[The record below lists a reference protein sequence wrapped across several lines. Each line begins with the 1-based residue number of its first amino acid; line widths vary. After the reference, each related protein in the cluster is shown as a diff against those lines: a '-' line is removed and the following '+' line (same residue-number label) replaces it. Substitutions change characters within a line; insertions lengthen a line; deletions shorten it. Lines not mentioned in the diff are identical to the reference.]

1 MTPVGTKK
9 ASSKSV
15 GSFDVVRKLFNYYQR
30 DGLFLRVDK
39 IKLKLSFRKIS
50 RAFLISR
57 RKKNS
62 KKAEP
67 EAILHLGRSCVS
79 SKNPGVVC
87 SLFVPLENHT
97 INTIFCLVLVR

>member
-15 GSFDVVRKLFNYYQR
+15 GSFDVVRKLFNHYQR

-39 IKLKLSFRKIS
+39 IKLKLPFEKS
-50 RAFLISR
+50 RVLPYFEE
-57 RKKNS
+57 KKNS

>member
-1 MTPVGTKK
+1 VTPVGTKK

-15 GSFDVVRKLFNYYQR
+15 GSFDVVRKLFNHYQR

-57 RKKNS
+57 RKKIQ
-62 KKAEP
+62 KKQSP
-67 EAILHLGRSCVS
+67 KQFYTLGGLVFLLRTLA
-79 SKNPGVVC
+79 
-87 SLFVPLENHT
+87 LFVA
-97 INTIFCLVLVR
+97 CLFR